1 MRNLTR
7 TFACLLLLGVFIS
20 GIFFVSED
28 PYSINKKQTIFGET
42 RSVTQ
47 LIFSTNRLEL
57 KEKIEITILNSEI
70 RNSTLK
76 TLASTTWK
84 FQENSNFL
92 DYQFFNTEIFYG
104 KKGELFPKYTTCSS
118 YNFKNIEINE
128 IDNTKIIFLLMP
140 LKQEIETHRLHTLH
154 KDTAVCDNFKNFDI
168 FKNKFQN
175 DNIKILDIYKIFNSN
190 NKRFYES
197 GDTHWNDLGVK
208 KVFLEIIKIS
218 HNIKEI
224 QLKESGTKKENNL
237 VLKRLGLV
245 DKIVFQNEYKINFE
259 SNENKKLLVIHDSF
273 FEKFYVSE
281 EFLNQYFDS
290 ELLSWSEF
298 KNMPKLDI
306 NNLLK
311 EYEFVI
317 IESSIDTF
325 FEERVLIFSK

>member
-7 TFACLLLLGVFIS
+7 TFVCLILLGVFIS

-28 PYSINKKQTIFGET
+28 PYSINKKQTTFGET
-42 RSVTQ
+42 RSVAQ

-76 TLASTTWK
+76 TLANITWI

-104 KKGELFPKYTTCSS
+104 KKGEVFPKYTTCSF

-128 IDNTKIIFLLMP
+128 IDGTKIIFLLMP
-140 LKQEIETHRLHTLH
+140 LKQEIESHRLHRLHT
-154 KDTAVCDNFKNFDI
+154 DTAVCDNSKNFDV
-168 FKNKFQN
+168 FKNKFQ
-175 DNIKILDIYKIFNSN
+175 DDSIKILDIYKTFNSN
-190 NKRFYES
+190 DKRFYES

-208 KVFLEIIKIS
+208 KVFSEIIKIS
-218 HNIKEI
+218 HNVKNL
-224 QLKESGTKKENNL
+224 QLQESGVIKENNL
-237 VLKRLGLV
+237 ILKRLGLI
-245 DKIVFQNEYKINFE
+245 DKTVFQNQYKINFE
-259 SNENKKLLVIHDSF
+259 GNENKKLLIIHDSF

-281 EFLNQYFDS
+281 EFLNEYFDS
-290 ELLSWSEF
+290 EFLNWLEF
-298 KNMPKLDI
+298 QNMSKSDA

-311 EYEFVI
+311 EYEIVI

-325 FEERVLIFSK
+325 FEERVLVFSK

>member
-7 TFACLLLLGVFIS
+7 TFVCLILLGVFIS

-28 PYSINKKQTIFGET
+28 PYSINKKQTTFGET
-42 RSVTQ
+42 RSVAQ

-104 KKGELFPKYTTCSS
+104 KKGEVFPKYTTCSF

-128 IDNTKIIFLLMP
+128 IDGTKIIFLLMP
-140 LKQEIETHRLHTLH
+140 LKQEIESHRLHRLHT
-154 KDTAVCDNFKNFDI
+154 DIAVCDNSKNFDV
-168 FKNKFQN
+168 FKNKFQ
-175 DNIKILDIYKIFNSN
+175 DDSIKILDIYKTFNSN
-190 NKRFYES
+190 DKRFYES

-208 KVFLEIIKIS
+208 KVFSEIIKIS
-218 HNIKEI
+218 HNVKDL
-224 QLKESGTKKENNL
+224 QLQESGIIKENNL
-237 VLKRLGLV
+237 ILKRLGLI
-245 DKIVFQNEYKINFE
+245 DKTVFQNQYKINFE
-259 SNENKKLLVIHDSF
+259 GNENKKLLIIHDSF

-281 EFLNQYFDS
+281 EFLNEYFDS
-290 ELLSWSEF
+290 EFLNWSEF
-298 KNMPKLDI
+298 QNMSKSDA

-311 EYEFVI
+311 EYEIVI

-325 FEERVLIFSK
+325 FEERVLVFSK

>member
-7 TFACLLLLGVFIS
+7 TFVCLILLGVFIS

-28 PYSINKKQTIFGET
+28 PYSINKKQTTFGET
-42 RSVTQ
+42 RSVAQ

-104 KKGELFPKYTTCSS
+104 KKGEVFPKYTTCSF

-128 IDNTKIIFLLMP
+128 IDGTKIIFLLMP
-140 LKQEIETHRLHTLH
+140 LKQEIESHRLHRLHT
-154 KDTAVCDNFKNFDI
+154 DTAVCDNSKNFDV
-168 FKNKFQN
+168 FKNKFQ
-175 DNIKILDIYKIFNSN
+175 DDSIKILDIYKTFNSN
-190 NKRFYES
+190 DKRFYES

-208 KVFLEIIKIS
+208 KVFSEIIKIS
-218 HNIKEI
+218 HNVKNL
-224 QLKESGTKKENNL
+224 QLQESGVIKENNL
-237 VLKRLGLV
+237 ILKRLGLI
-245 DKIVFQNEYKINFE
+245 DKTVFQNQYKINFE
-259 SNENKKLLVIHDSF
+259 GNENKKLLIIHDSF

-281 EFLNQYFDS
+281 EFLNEYFDS
-290 ELLSWSEF
+290 EFLNWSEF
-298 KNMPKLDI
+298 QNMSKSDA

-311 EYEFVI
+311 EYEIVI

-325 FEERVLIFSK
+325 FEERVLVFSK

>member
-28 PYSINKKQTIFGET
+28 PYSINKKQTTFGET
-42 RSVTQ
+42 RSVAQ

-76 TLASTTWK
+76 TLANITWI

-104 KKGELFPKYTTCSS
+104 KKGEVFPKYTTCSF

-128 IDNTKIIFLLMP
+128 IDGTKIIFLLMP
-140 LKQEIETHRLHTLH
+140 LKQEIESHRLHRLHT
-154 KDTAVCDNFKNFDI
+154 DTAVCDNSKNFDV
-168 FKNKFQN
+168 FKNKFQ
-175 DNIKILDIYKIFNSN
+175 DDSIKILDIYKTFNSN
-190 NKRFYES
+190 DKRFYES

-208 KVFLEIIKIS
+208 IVFSEIIKIS
-218 HNIKEI
+218 HNVKNL
-224 QLKESGTKKENNL
+224 QLQESGVIKENNL
-237 VLKRLGLV
+237 ILKRLGLI
-245 DKIVFQNEYKINFE
+245 DKTVFQNQYKINFE
-259 SNENKKLLVIHDSF
+259 GNENKKLLIIHDSF

-281 EFLNQYFDS
+281 EFLNEYFDS
-290 ELLSWSEF
+290 EFLNWSEF
-298 KNMPKLDI
+298 QNMSKSDA

-311 EYEFVI
+311 EYEIVI

-325 FEERVLIFSK
+325 FEERVLVFSK

>member
-7 TFACLLLLGVFIS
+7 TFVCLILLGVFIS

-28 PYSINKKQTIFGET
+28 PYSINKKQTTFGET
-42 RSVTQ
+42 RSVAQ

-76 TLASTTWK
+76 TLANITWI

-104 KKGELFPKYTTCSS
+104 KKGEVFPKYTTCSF

-128 IDNTKIIFLLMP
+128 IDGTKIIFLLMP
-140 LKQEIETHRLHTLH
+140 LKQEIESHRLHRLHT
-154 KDTAVCDNFKNFDI
+154 DTAVCDNSKNFDV
-168 FKNKFQN
+168 FKNKFQ
-175 DNIKILDIYKIFNSN
+175 DDSIKILDIYKTFNSN
-190 NKRFYES
+190 DKRFYES

-208 KVFLEIIKIS
+208 KVFSEIIKIS
-218 HNIKEI
+218 HNVKNL
-224 QLKESGTKKENNL
+224 QLQESGVIKENNL
-237 VLKRLGLV
+237 ILKRLGLI
-245 DKIVFQNEYKINFE
+245 DKTVFQNQYKINFE
-259 SNENKKLLVIHDSF
+259 GNENKKLLIIHDSF

-281 EFLNQYFDS
+281 EFLNEYFDS
-290 ELLSWSEF
+290 EFLNWSEF
-298 KNMPKLDI
+298 QNMSKSDA

-311 EYEFVI
+311 EYEIVI

-325 FEERVLIFSK
+325 FEERVLVFSK

>member
-20 GIFFVSED
+20 AIFFVSED
-28 PYSINKKQTIFGET
+28 PYSINKKQTTFGET
-42 RSVTQ
+42 RSVAR

-104 KKGELFPKYTTCSS
+104 KKGEVFPKYTTCSS

-128 IDNTKIIFLLMP
+128 IDDTKIIFLLMP
-140 LKQEIETHRLHTLH
+140 LKQEIESHRLHRLHT
-154 KDTAVCDNFKNFDI
+154 DTAVCDNSKNFDV
-168 FKNKFQN
+168 FKNKFQ
-175 DNIKILDIYKIFNSN
+175 DDSIKILDIYEIFNSN
-190 NKRFYES
+190 DKRYYES

-208 KVFLEIIKIS
+208 KVFSEIIKIS
-218 HNIKEI
+218 HNVKEL
-224 QLKESGTKKENNL
+224 QLKESGIKKENNL
-237 VLKRLGLV
+237 ILKRLGLV
-245 DKIVFQNEYKINFE
+245 DKTVFQNEYKINFE

-290 ELLSWSEF
+290 EFLNWSVF
-298 KNMPKLDI
+298 QNMSKSDTK
-306 NNLLK
+306 NLLK
-311 EYEFVI
+311 EFELVI

-325 FEERVLIFSK
+325 FEERVLVFSK

>member
-7 TFACLLLLGVFIS
+7 TFVCLILLGVFIS

-28 PYSINKKQTIFGET
+28 PYSINKKQTTFGET
-42 RSVTQ
+42 RSVAQ

-76 TLASTTWK
+76 TLASITWK
-84 FQENSNFL
+84 FQEGSNFL

-104 KKGELFPKYTTCSS
+104 KKGEVFPKYTTCSF

-128 IDNTKIIFLLMP
+128 IDGTKIIFLLMP
-140 LKQEIETHRLHTLH
+140 LKQEIESHRLHSLH
-154 KDTAVCDNFKNFDI
+154 TDLAVCDNSKNFDI
-168 FKNKFQN
+168 FKNEFQN
-175 DNIKILDIYKIFNSN
+175 DSIKILDIYEIFNSN
-190 NKRFYES
+190 DERYYES

-208 KVFLEIIKIS
+208 KVFSEIIKIS
-218 HNIKEI
+218 HNVKEL
-224 QLKESGTKKENNL
+224 QLKESGIKKENNL
-237 VLKRLGLV
+237 ILKRLGLV
-245 DKIVFQNEYKINFE
+245 DKTVFQNEYKINFE

-290 ELLSWSEF
+290 EFLNWSVF
-298 KNMPKLDI
+298 QNMSRSDTK
-306 NNLLK
+306 NLLK
-311 EYEFVI
+311 EFELVI

-325 FEERVLIFSK
+325 FEQRVLVFSK

>member
-7 TFACLLLLGVFIS
+7 TFVCLILLGVFIS

-28 PYSINKKQTIFGET
+28 PYSINKKQTTFGET
-42 RSVTQ
+42 RSVAQ

-76 TLASTTWK
+76 TLANITWI

-104 KKGELFPKYTTCSS
+104 KKGEVFPKYTTCSF

-128 IDNTKIIFLLMP
+128 IDGTKIIFLLMP
-140 LKQEIETHRLHTLH
+140 LKQEIESHRLHRLHT
-154 KDTAVCDNFKNFDI
+154 DTAVCDNSKNFDV
-168 FKNKFQN
+168 FKNKFQ
-175 DNIKILDIYKIFNSN
+175 DDSIKILDIYKTFNSSD
-190 NKRFYES
+190 KRFYES

-208 KVFLEIIKIS
+208 KVFSEIIKIS
-218 HNIKEI
+218 HNVKNL
-224 QLKESGTKKENNL
+224 QLQESGVIKENNL
-237 VLKRLGLV
+237 ILKRLGLI
-245 DKIVFQNEYKINFE
+245 DKTVFQNQYKINFE
-259 SNENKKLLVIHDSF
+259 GNENKKLLIIHDSF

-281 EFLNQYFDS
+281 EFLNEYFDS
-290 ELLSWSEF
+290 EFLNWSEF
-298 KNMPKLDI
+298 QNMSKSDA

-311 EYEFVI
+311 EYEIVI

-325 FEERVLIFSK
+325 FEERVLVFSK

>member
-7 TFACLLLLGVFIS
+7 TFVCLILLGVFIS

-28 PYSINKKQTIFGET
+28 PYSINKKQTTFGEK
-42 RSVTQ
+42 RSVAQ

-104 KKGELFPKYTTCSS
+104 KKGEVFPKYTTCSF

-128 IDNTKIIFLLMP
+128 IDGTKIIFLLMP
-140 LKQEIETHRLHTLH
+140 LKQEIESHRLHRLHT
-154 KDTAVCDNFKNFDI
+154 DTAVCDNSKNFDV
-168 FKNKFQN
+168 FKNKFQ
-175 DNIKILDIYKIFNSN
+175 DDSIKILDIYKTFNSN
-190 NKRFYES
+190 DKRFYES

-208 KVFLEIIKIS
+208 KVFSEIIKIS
-218 HNIKEI
+218 HNVKNL
-224 QLKESGTKKENNL
+224 QLQESGVIKENNL
-237 VLKRLGLV
+237 ILKRLGLI
-245 DKIVFQNEYKINFE
+245 DKTVFQNQYKINFE
-259 SNENKKLLVIHDSF
+259 GNENKKLLIIHDSF

-281 EFLNQYFDS
+281 EFLNEYFDS
-290 ELLSWSEF
+290 EFLNWSEF
-298 KNMPKLDI
+298 QNMSKSDA

-311 EYEFVI
+311 EYEIVI

-325 FEERVLIFSK
+325 FEERVLVFSK